1 MKVSTRFIGLILIGS
16 LWLPALAQTQE
27 KGYIFTTIS
36 DIKTTPVKDQQR
48 TGTCWSF
55 ATTSFI
61 ETELLRMKKG
71 EYDLSEMFFARY
83 CYDDKADKYVRRSGT
98 ANFGAGGQAHDVMNV
113 IRKHGFVTDTSYN
126 GMNSEYTF
134 GKGDPDKP
142 LKKYLEV
149 VMKKKND
156 TISSVW
162 KDSLNILLDTY
173 LGKLPSKIMVNNN
186 ALDPVAFSK
195 STGFNPDDYIEI
207 TSYKQGPFYKQVMI
221 DIPDNWSQNLYYN
234 LPIDEMV
241 EVIKSALKKGY
252 SVCWDGDVSDR
263 GFSHKNGVAIAPQTD
278 VKLLD
283 GPDKERLEKLSDKDR
298 VAQLY
303 SFTGPVQEKIVSQ
316 EDRQKSFD
324 QQQTT
329 DDHLIHFTGM
339 VTDQNGT
346 IYFKTKN
353 SWNAKSNKSG
363 GYLNMSEAYVRLN
376 TIAIM
381 INKKA
386 LSKAISRK
394 LEL

>member
-1 MKVSTRFIGLILIGS
+1 MKSGIKFFCLLLIAS

-27 KGYIFTTIS
+27 KGFNFTTVI
-36 DIKTTPVKDQQR
+36 DLKTTPVKNQQR

-71 EYDLSEMFFARY
+71 EYDLSEMYFARY
-83 CYDDKADKYVRRSGT
+83 CYLDKADRYVRRSGT

-113 IRKHGFVTDTSYN
+113 VRKYGFVTDTSYT
-126 GMNSEYTF
+126 GMKSEYTF
-134 GKGDPDKP
+134 AKGDPDKT
-142 LKKYLEV
+142 LKKYLDV

-162 KDSLNILLDTY
+162 KDSFNTYLDTY
-173 LGKLPSKIMVNNN
+173 LGNLPSKIMVNNSS
-186 ALDPVAFSK
+186 LDPVAFEK
-195 STGFNPDDYIEI
+195 STGLNPGNYIEI
-207 TSYKQGPFYKQVMI
+207 TSYNHVPFYKQVMI
-221 DIPDNWSQNLYYN
+221 DIQDNWSQDLYYN

-241 EVIKSALKKGY
+241 EVIKSALKNGY

-263 GFSHKNGVAIAPQTD
+263 GFSHRNGVAIAPQTD
-278 VKLLD
+278 VKLLE
-283 GPDKERLEKLSDKDR
+283 GTEKEIWEKISDKDR
-298 VAQLY
+298 SSQMYA
-303 SFTGPVQEKIVSQ
+303 FTGPVPEKKVTQ

-329 DDHLIHFTGM
+329 DDHLMHFTGM

-353 SWNAKSNKSG
+353 SWSAASNKFG

-376 TIAIM
+376 TIAILVH
-381 INKKA
+381 KKA
-386 LSKAISRK
+386 LPKAISRK
-394 LEL
+394 LGL

>member
-1 MKVSTRFIGLILIGS
+1 MKSGIKFFCLLLLAS

-27 KGYIFTTIS
+27 KGFNFTTVT
-36 DIKTTPVKDQQR
+36 DLKTTPVKNQQR

-71 EYDLSEMFFARY
+71 EYDLSEMYFARY
-83 CYDDKADKYVRRSGT
+83 CYLDKADRYVRRSGT

-113 IRKHGFVTDTSYN
+113 VRKYGFVTDTSYT
-126 GMNSEYTF
+126 GMKSEYTF
-134 GKGDPDKP
+134 AKGDPDKT
-142 LKKYLEV
+142 LKKYLDV

-162 KDSLNILLDTY
+162 KDSFNTYLDTY
-173 LGKLPSKIMVNNN
+173 LGNLPSKIMVNNSS
-186 ALDPVAFSK
+186 LDPVAFEK
-195 STGFNPDDYIEI
+195 STGFNPDNYIEI
-207 TSYKQGPFYKQVMI
+207 TSYNHVPFYKQVMI
-221 DIPDNWSQNLYYN
+221 DIQDNWSQDLYYN
-234 LPIDEMV
+234 LPIDETV
-241 EVIKSALKKGY
+241 EVIKSALKNGY

-263 GFSHKNGVAIAPQTD
+263 GFSHRNGVAIAPQTD
-278 VKLLD
+278 VKLLE
-283 GPDKERLEKLSDKDR
+283 GTEKEIWEKISDKDR
-298 VAQLY
+298 SSQMY
-303 SFTGPVQEKIVSQ
+303 SFTGPVPEKKVTQ

-324 QQQTT
+324 IQQTT
-329 DDHLIHFTGM
+329 DDHLMHFIGI

-353 SWNAKSNKSG
+353 SWNANSNKFG

-381 INKKA
+381 VHKNAIP
-386 LSKAISRK
+386 KAISTK
-394 LEL
+394 LGL